1 MNLSWRL
8 PQSLILPP
16 LDSYNI
22 ASSQPSCSSPFLPH
36 LPVDPIIPLE
46 HRSDLTLHI
55 QTLGGPT
62 AYRIKAELPALGP
75 ELLLQQMAG
84 LATFVVSLL
93 LVTLCAHCIDP
104 AGSVSIPSSCCMFFI
119 SKKVPENRVVTYQ
132 LLNGSVCPKAGVVFT
147 TKKNQKFCG
156 DPQLHWVQKLMKNIE
171 ARRKKVSP
179 GVRAMSTKAL
189 VQRYSANSTS
199 I

>member
-1 MNLSWRL
+1 MNLSWCL

-62 AYRIKAELPALGP
+62 AYRIKAELPGERQYMNLEFTQNVVQMPALPFPDLYASVALG
-75 ELLLQQMAG
+75 M
-84 LATFVVSLL
+84 
-93 LVTLCAHCIDP
+93 
-104 AGSVSIPSSCCMFFI
+104 SVDSWRGEI
-119 SKKVPENRVVTYQ
+119 
-132 LLNGSVCPKAGVVFT
+132 
-147 TKKNQKFCG
+147 
-156 DPQLHWVQKLMKNIE
+156 
-171 ARRKKVSP
+171 
-179 GVRAMSTKAL
+179 
-189 VQRYSANSTS
+189 
-199 I
+199 